1 MIEAKNIYKNFG
13 GVQAVSDFSIHV
25 GQGEIVALIGPNG
38 AGKTTVFNIIA
49 GFLLPDSGKIY
60 FQGENIIGF
69 KPHEICH
76 KGLARTFQI
85 VRPFLYM
92 SVLNNVIVGALSKAN
107 KISEAFKIARD
118 ALSLVGLY
126 EKSEFLAKTLT
137 LPDRKRLE
145 LARALA
151 TMPKVL
157 LLDEVMA
164 GLTPK
169 ETDDLVNM
177 IKKINKNGITILLI
191 EHVMRAVIALSQ
203 RIVVINYGEKIAEGT
218 PEDVINNPDVIKAYF
233 GEEFV
238 YAQR

>member
-1 MIEAKNIYKNFG
+1 MIDIKNIYKNFG
-13 GVQAVSDFSIHV
+13 GVQAVSNFSLHV
-25 GQGEIVALIGPNG
+25 GQGEVVALIGPNG

-60 FQGENIIGF
+60 FQGEDMIGF

-92 SVLNNVIVGALSKAN
+92 SVLNNVIVGALSKVS
-107 KISEAFKIARD
+107 KISEASKIAVD
-118 ALSLVGLY
+118 VLSLVGLY
-126 EKSEFLAKTLT
+126 EKREFLAKTLT

-145 LARALA
+145 LARVLA
-151 TMPKVL
+151 TVPKIL

-169 ETDDLVNM
+169 ETDDLVNI
-177 IKKINKNGITILLI
+177 IKMINKNGITIILI
-191 EHVMRAVIALSQ
+191 EHVMRAVMALSQ
-203 RIVVINYGEKIAEGT
+203 RIVVINYGEKIAEGM
-218 PEDVINNPDVIKAYF
+218 PENVINDPDVIKAYF
-233 GEEFV
+233 GEEFLH
-238 YAQR
+238 AQR